1 MSGLTSQQDELVLL
15 RKRARRRLIGAIVMS
30 LVASGVMLRVL
41 DSKPQHEMR
50 PETVDIVS
58 NLPSDSKPATKP
70 AVPAGEASTT
80 PAAGAQASAKP
91 DSAPAVA
98 PEAAAS
104 ANAAPA
110 SAAAP
115 AASLPAAPPPAPAL
129 VAAMPAPPPAKSV
142 AAVSPPSPAKETP
155 PPAPKPA
162 PRPEPAKPEP
172 VKAETVAKPEKPA
185 EKPNKKES
193 QDPAAIL
200 SADASKTKKPEKPEP
215 KPEPKAEKA
224 DKVDKKP
231 EKTEKLE
238 KPVAKP
244 EEKPAGKE
252 GKQRYLIQLAALS
265 DPAKADALKQKLAGL
280 GVHASVSRA
289 ETSKGEIHR
298 VRVGPFASQEE
309 AKAVMNK
316 LGAAGVSGI
325 MVPQ

>member
-1 MSGLTSQQDELVLL
+1 MKEVEE
-15 RKRARRRLIGAIVMS
+15 I
-30 LVASGVMLRVL
+30 
-41 DSKPQHEMR
+41 E
-50 PETVDIVS
+50 ES
-58 NLPSDSKPATKP
+58 NNL
-70 AVPAGEASTT
+70 
-80 PAAGAQASAKP
+80 
-91 DSAPAVA
+91 
-98 PEAAAS
+98 
-104 ANAAPA
+104 N
-110 SAAAP
+110 
-115 AASLPAAPPPAPAL
+115 
-129 VAAMPAPPPAKSV
+129 
-142 AAVSPPSPAKETP
+142 
-155 PPAPKPA
+155 
-162 PRPEPAKPEP
+162 
-172 VKAETVAKPEKPA
+172 
-185 EKPNKKES
+185 
-193 QDPAAIL
+193 L
-200 SADASKTKKPEKPEP
+200 SAFYSVGLVKGKIQIKDNEISK
-215 KPEPKAEKA
+215 AFA
-224 DKVDKKP
+224 KKP